1 MTDSKHTRGQWV
13 IDHADN
19 LIHASDDRKTLIF
32 NFGVTLKNPSVM
44 ADARLIAAAP
54 DMLAALQ
61 RAVACGMVPA
71 TSAND
76 GGAAKYSEMVQVAD
90 AIRAAI
96 AKATGVQHG

>member
-1 MTDSKHTRGQWV
+1 MAEH
-13 IDHADN
+13 IDDGGPWSVCDRSEIRSGN
-19 LIHASDDRKTLIF
+19 LHLVAVVQHGLKQQSYAS
-32 NFGVTLKNPSVM
+32 
-44 ADARLIAAAP
+44 LIAAAP

-76 GGAAKYSEMVQVAD
+76 GGAAKYSEMVRVAD